1 MEAYMRLLYSS
12 FNAATAGGVMCTSL
26 LSVGWVGALY
36 SCDFNQQ
43 LALPLGARRTLWDI
57 QALDELV
64 GSPVRTD
71 LHCLG
76 CTAGQGSSC
85 GGALA

>member
-1 MEAYMRLLYSS
+1 MQLLYAN
-12 FNAATAGGVMCTSL
+12 FNGATAGSVMCRDM
-26 LSVGWVGALY
+26 LSVGWDGSLY

-43 LALPLGARRTLWDI
+43 LALPLDRSRRTVWDI
-57 QALDELV
+57 TTLDDLV
-64 GSPVRTD
+64 GAAVHTD